1 MAVNFAHEY
10 KKFEEQ
16 QARLYKEYKA
26 AGMSE
31 EQITVMYK
39 FDKAQLARDFAYK
52 RRTQSLFTKS
62 DDFESETQSALL
74 DKFMD
79 VFSYTMEPDTSK
91 PLWWLDEISDPNLL
105 KAVKKLSS
113 EQIELL
119 DMYVFDSLSQTDIA
133 RRLGVNQSSVSRQ
146 LNKIKEILIDFDF
159 YA

>member
-16 QARLYKEYKA
+16 QARLRKEYKD
-26 AGMSE
+26 AGMSD
-31 EQITVMYK
+31 EQIDAMYK
-39 FDKAQLARDFAYK
+39 FDKAQLARDLAYK
-52 RRTQSLFTKS
+52 RRTQSLFTES

-79 VFSYTMEPDTSK
+79 VLSYTMEPDTSK
-91 PLWWLDEISDPNLL
+91 HLWWLEEISDTNLQS
-105 KAVKKLSS
+105 AVRKLSL

-146 LNKIKEILIDFDF
+146 LTKIKEILMDFDF
-159 YA
+159 HA